1 MFCRHF
7 SYNLCTK
14 ASLVDSKPHFFQPC
28 QIFCSLVGIGV
39 SLRVEECEG
48 SRHVHMLLLFQ
59 IADDDMLIN
68 IFTQHF
74 LVLPLWLELFQCQR
88 QLCFL
93 YKESFGMF
101 FLSNNK
107 LKSRGWSVCKI
118 HDCSGPGNDIQG
130 FERVRVERTPL
141 WKFSLF
147 LSLHCK
153 FKFSF
158 KILSK

>member
-1 MFCRHF
+1 M
-7 SYNLCTK
+7 
-14 ASLVDSKPHFFQPC
+14 
-28 QIFCSLVGIGV
+28 GIGA

-48 SRHVHMLLLFQ
+48 SRHVHILLLFQ

-74 LVLPLWLELFQCQR
+74 LVLPLRLELFQCQR

-101 FLSNNK
+101 FLSYNK

-147 LSLHCK
+147 YHCTVNSSSPLK
-153 FKFSF
+153 SF
-158 KILSK
+158 QSNYWLSKNFLMYLVLHLAF